1 MWRVSFCSFVL
12 IGAVAL
18 FSCGSSVDAPSV
30 LVPASE
36 LPGDWSKH
44 KPVDDGFDGPCDGE
58 YVNAGKFVGGD
69 LKEVA
74 YEQKDIGP
82 FFLQSLIVFEKESE
96 AKSEFDRIVYLWE
109 ECASQVYWDDPVSP
123 RSITQMVEE
132 VSEDDVYGFKNFFGW
147 TYIDGI
153 EVFEYATSLEL
164 IVLQDNFILWSSYVW
179 LAEFGSPEHGE
190 EVFLE
195 ALDYAD
201 TRYADYLINS
211 K

>member
-1 MWRVSFCSFVL
+1 MWSASFCSFVL

-18 FSCGSSVDAPSV
+18 FSCGSSIDAPSI

-82 FFLQSLIVFEKESE
+82 FFLQYLIVFEKESE

-123 RSITQMVEE
+123 RYIEQGVVEVLPGE
-132 VSEDDVYGFKNFFGW
+132 EYGDATFFGW
-147 TYIDGI
+147 TYIEGV
-153 EVFEYATSLEL
+153 EVFEYVTSIEV
-164 IVLQDNFILWSSYVW
+164 IVVEDNFILWSTYVW
-179 LAEFGSPEHGE
+179 LAEFGGFEHGE
-190 EVFLE
+190 EVFL
-195 ALDYAD
+195 AAIDYAD
-201 TRYADYLINS
+201 TKYAEYKINS